1 MTGGGTVRAQGT
13 TVWHLTP
20 YFSYGMVCHMKA
32 TVAFHDKQVLP
43 DGAIVEMK
51 IWQVAAPVRGSAH
64 KLKYSLYYGKN
75 NKRLV
80 GYDNERGK
88 GDHRHIKDR
97 QERYVFKTVELLIA
111 DFLADV
117 RRVRGE

>member
-1 MTGGGTVRAQGT
+1 
-13 TVWHLTP
+13 
-20 YFSYGMVCHMKA
+20 MKA
-32 TVAFHDKQVLP
+32 TLALHDKQVLP

-51 IWQVAAPVRGSAH
+51 IWRLATPLHGSAH
-64 KLKYSLYYGKN
+64 TLKYSLYYGKD

-88 GDHRHIKDR
+88 GDHRHIEGG
-97 QERYVFKTVELLIA
+97 QERYVFTSVEQLIA

-117 RRVRGE
+117 RGIRGEL